1 MAVNIGPKIGVE
13 GEPEYRTAINNIIQQ
28 QKTLNSEMQK
38 AAAVFSKDADAKK
51 KNAAQ
56 MEILNKQIQNQKDRV
71 SQLQTMYDKSVQKTG
86 ENSTATLKWKQA
98 LVEAET
104 ELAKMESQLQS
115 MKGPGE
121 LASKL
126 QESGEKLQDLG
137 KKISGVG
144 DSMTKMITGPLA
156 GIGAASL
163 KAFNDVDAG
172 VDTIVKKTGAAGDA
186 LAEMQDIME
195 DLATTMPT
203 TFEDAG
209 AAIGEVNTR
218 FGVTGSELQELS
230 GQFLKFA
237 ELNGTDV
244 SNSID
249 TVQKMMASFG
259 LQADDTGAVLDLL
272 NKVGQDTG
280 ISVDQLASSLVTN
293 GSALRELG
301 LNAADSARL
310 MGELEKS
317 GVDTS
322 TVMTGLAKV
331 QKTALSQ
338 GISMTDAL
346 SQAVTSSGDA
356 VEIFGAKAGPRLY
369 EAFQSGILSM
379 DMFTGGVNSLDDSL
393 GSVSETFE
401 TTLDPMDQ
409 WQMTMNNL
417 KVTGAEIGNSLA
429 TVVAPMLQHVAE
441 IAKSAAEW
449 FGGLD
454 ESTQKNIVRFAG
466 FIAAAGPVV
475 SVVGRIT
482 SGVGGLIT
490 TGGKLVTMFNTA
502 GGAAGIMGSAV
513 AALTSP
519 LGIAVAAIGGAI
531 AVGVLLYKNWDTIKQ
546 KASELSNKISSVF
559 SAIGNKISSV
569 MTGAQNAVSGAISR
583 IKGLFNF
590 SWHLPSLKL
599 PHFSWTWSNLGHG
612 ISLPHISVSWYKKAY
627 SNAVMFKQPTVLQT
641 SSGLK
646 GFGDGAGNE
655 IVIGQ
660 NALMN
665 MMSSAVQRSG
675 GGGNQI
681 TIVVNPS
688 AGMDEEQLAELV
700 ADKINDQLQQGRE
713 VFA

>member
-28 QKTLNSEMQK
+28 QKTLNAEMQK
-38 AAAVFSKDADAKK
+38 AAAVFNKDADAKK
-51 KNAAQ
+51 KSAAQ
-56 MEILNKQIQNQKDRV
+56 MEILNKQIQNQKGRV

-98 LVEAET
+98 LAEAET
-104 ELAKMESQLQS
+104 ELAKMESQLRS
-115 MKGPGE
+115 MQGPQE
-121 LASKL
+121 LADKL
-126 QESGEKLQDLG
+126 EASGKKLQDLG
-137 KKISGVG
+137 KQISGVG
-144 DSMTKMITGPLA
+144 DTMTKTITGPLA
-156 GIGAASL
+156 AIGAASI

-186 LAEMQDIME
+186 LAEMQGIME

-203 TFEDAG
+203 TFENAG

-218 FGVTGSELQELS
+218 FGVTGDELQELS

-259 LQADDTGAVLDLL
+259 LQAEDTSAVLDLL

-331 QKTALSQ
+331 QKTAFSE
-338 GISMTDAL
+338 GITMSDAL
-346 SQAVTSSGDA
+346 AKAVSSSGDA
-356 VEIFGAKAGPRLY
+356 VDIFGAKAGPRLY
-369 EAFQSGILSM
+369 EAFQSGILSL
-379 DMFTGGVNSLDDSL
+379 DMFTGGVYDLEDTL

-401 TTLDPMDQ
+401 STLDPIDQ
-409 WQMTMNNL
+409 WQMTMNSL
-417 KVTGAEIGNSLA
+417 KVTGAEIGNALA
-429 TVVAPMLQHVAE
+429 TVVAPMLRQVAE
-441 IAKSAAEW
+441 MAQMAAEW
-449 FGGLD
+449 FKGLD
-454 ESTQKNIVRFAG
+454 ESTQQNIVRFAG
-466 FIAAAGPVV
+466 LVAAVGPIV
-475 SVVGRIT
+475 SIIGRVTTGI
-482 SGVGGLIT
+482 GGLIT

-502 GGAAGIMGSAV
+502 GGAAGIMSSAV

-519 LGIAVAAIGGAI
+519 MGIAVAAIGGLI
-531 AVGVLLYKNWDTIKQ
+531 AAGVLLYKNWDTIKAYATQ
-546 KASELSNKISSVF
+546 LKDNVVANFNAMKTSISNVWEGIKNTVSSGV
-559 SAIGNKISSV
+559 
-569 MTGAQNAVSGAISR
+569 QR
-583 IKGLFNF
+583 IKNMMNF
-590 SWHLPSLKL
+590 RWSLPKI
-599 PHFSWTWSNLGHG
+599 T
-612 ISLPHISVSWYKKAY
+612 LPHISVSWSDLGWGLRIPRLSVSWYKKAY
-627 SNAVMFKQPTVLQT
+627 NNPMMFTSPTVIPT
-641 SSGLK
+641 ASGLK
-646 GFGDGAGNE
+646 GFGDGNGNE

-660 NALMN
+660 STLMN
-665 MMSSAVQRSG
+665 MMTAAVQRSG
-675 GGGNQI
+675 AGN
-681 TIVVNPS
+681 TINVVVNPS
-688 AGMDEEQLAELV
+688 AGMDEEELAELV
-700 ADKINDQLQQGRE
+700 ADKINEQLTQSQE

>member
-28 QKTLNSEMQK
+28 QKTLNAEMQK
-38 AAAVFSKDADAKK
+38 AAAVFNKDADAKK
-51 KNAAQ
+51 KSAAQ

-98 LVEAET
+98 LAEAET

-115 MKGPGE
+115 MQGPQE
-121 LASKL
+121 LADKL
-126 QESGEKLQDLG
+126 EASGKKLQDLG
-137 KKISGVG
+137 KQISGVG
-144 DSMTKMITGPLA
+144 DTMTKTITGPLA
-156 GIGAASL
+156 AIGAASI

-186 LAEMQDIME
+186 LAEMQGIME

-203 TFEDAG
+203 TFENAG

-218 FGVTGSELQELS
+218 FGVTGGELQELS

-259 LQADDTGAVLDLL
+259 LQAEDTSAVLDLL

-331 QKTALSQ
+331 QKTAFSE
-338 GISMTDAL
+338 GISMSDAL
-346 SQAVTSSGDA
+346 AKAVSSSGDA
-356 VEIFGAKAGPRLY
+356 VDIFGAKAGPRLY
-369 EAFQSGILSM
+369 EAFQSGILSL
-379 DMFTGGVNSLDDSL
+379 DMFTGGVYDLEDTL

-409 WQMTMNNL
+409 WQMTMNSL
-417 KVTGAEIGNSLA
+417 KVTGAEIGNALA
-429 TVVAPMLQHVAE
+429 TVVAPMLRQVAE
-441 IAKSAAEW
+441 MAQMAAEW
-449 FGGLD
+449 FKGLD
-454 ESTQKNIVRFAG
+454 ESTQQNIVRFAG
-466 FIAAAGPVV
+466 LVAAVGPIV
-475 SVVGRIT
+475 SIIGRVTTGI
-482 SGVGGLIT
+482 GGLIS
-490 TGGKLVTMFNTA
+490 TGGKLVTMFNAA
-502 GGAAGIMGSAV
+502 GGAAGIMSSAV

-519 LGIAVAAIGGAI
+519 MGIAVAAIGGLI
-531 AVGVLLYKNWDTIKQ
+531 AAGVLLYKNWDTIKAYATQ
-546 KASELSNKISSVF
+546 LKDNVVANFNSMKSTISNVWEGIK
-559 SAIGNKISSV
+559 N
-569 MTGAQNAVSGAISR
+569 TVSGGVQR
-583 IKGLFNF
+583 IKNMMNF
-590 SWHLPSLKL
+590 SWSLPK
-599 PHFSWTWSNLGHG
+599 
-612 ISLPHISVSWYKKAY
+612 IKLPHISVSWSDLGWGLRIPRLSVNWYKKAY
-627 SNAVMFKQPTVLQT
+627 NNPMMFTSPTIIPT
-641 SSGLK
+641 ASGLK
-646 GFGDGAGNE
+646 GFGDGSGNE

-660 NALMN
+660 STLMN
-665 MMSSAVQRSG
+665 MMTAAVQRSG
-675 GGGNQI
+675 AGN
-681 TIVVNPS
+681 TINVVVNPS
-688 AGMDEEQLAELV
+688 AGMDEEELAELV
-700 ADKINDQLQQGRE
+700 ADKINEQLQRGQE

>member
-71 SQLQTMYDKSVQKTG
+71 SQLQMMYDKSVQKTG

-121 LASKL
+121 LADKL

-137 KKISGVG
+137 KQISGVG
-144 DSMTKMITGPLA
+144 DTMTKTITGPLA
-156 GIGAASL
+156 AIGAASM

-186 LAEMQDIME
+186 LVEMQGIME

-259 LQADDTGAVLDLL
+259 LQTEDASAVLDML

-280 ISVDQLASSLVTN
+280 ISVDKLASSLVTN

-310 MGELEKS
+310 MGQLEKS

-346 SQAVTSSGDA
+346 SQAVSSSGDA

-401 TTLDPMDQ
+401 TTLDPIDQ
-409 WQMTMNNL
+409 WQMTMNSL

-429 TVVAPMLQHVAE
+429 TVVAPMLQRVAE

-449 FGGLD
+449 FKGLD

-490 TGGKLVTMFNTA
+490 TGGKLVTMFNAA

-519 LGIAVAAIGGAI
+519 IGIAVAAIGGAI

-569 MTGAQNAVSGAISR
+569 MTSAQNTVSGAINR

-590 SWHLPSLKL
+590 SWSL
-599 PHFSWTWSNLGHG
+599 PHLR
-612 ISLPHISVSWYKKAY
+612 LPHISVSWSDYGWGLKVPHLNVNWYKKAY
-627 SNAVMFKQPTVLQT
+627 NNPMMFTSPTVIPT
-641 SSGLK
+641 ASGLK
-646 GFGDGAGNE
+646 GFGDGSGGE

-660 NALMN
+660 STLMN
-665 MMSSAVQRSG
+665 MMTAAVQRSG
-675 GGGNQI
+675 GGN
-681 TIVVNPS
+681 TINVVVNPS

>member
-51 KNAAQ
+51 KSAAQ
-56 MEILNKQIQNQKDRV
+56 MEILNKQIANQKERV

-98 LVEAET
+98 LAEAET

-115 MKGPGE
+115 MKGPQE
-121 LASKL
+121 LADKL
-126 QESGEKLQDLG
+126 EASGKKLQDLG
-137 KKISGVG
+137 KQISGVG
-144 DSMTKMITGPLA
+144 DTMTKTITGPLA
-156 GIGAASL
+156 AIGAASI

-186 LAEMQDIME
+186 LAEMQGIME

-203 TFEDAG
+203 TFENAG

-218 FGVTGSELQELS
+218 FGVTGDELQELS

-259 LQADDTGAVLDLL
+259 LQAEDTSAVLDLL

-331 QKTALSQ
+331 QKTAFSE
-338 GISMTDAL
+338 GITMSDAL
-346 SQAVTSSGDA
+346 AKAVSSSGDA
-356 VEIFGAKAGPRLY
+356 VDIFGAKAGPRLY
-369 EAFQSGILSM
+369 EAFQSGILSL
-379 DMFTGGVNSLDDSL
+379 DMFTGGVYDLEDTL

-401 TTLDPMDQ
+401 STLDPIDQ
-409 WQMTMNNL
+409 WQMTMNSL
-417 KVTGAEIGNSLA
+417 KVTGAEIGNALA
-429 TVVAPMLQHVAE
+429 TVVAPMLRQVAE
-441 IAKSAAEW
+441 MAQMAAEW
-449 FGGLD
+449 FKGLD
-454 ESTQKNIVRFAG
+454 ESTQQNIVRFAG
-466 FIAAAGPVV
+466 LVAAVGPIV
-475 SVVGRIT
+475 SIIGRVTTGI
-482 SGVGGLIT
+482 GGLIT
-490 TGGKLVTMFNTA
+490 TGGKLVTMFNAA
-502 GGAAGIMGSAV
+502 GGAAGIMSSAV

-519 LGIAVAAIGGAI
+519 MGIAVAAIGGLI
-531 AVGVLLYKNWDTIKQ
+531 AAGVLLYKNWDTIKAYATQ
-546 KASELSNKISSVF
+546 LKDNVVANFNSMK
-559 SAIGNKISSV
+559 
-569 MTGAQNAVSGAISR
+569 TAISNVWEGIKSTVSSGVQR
-583 IKGLFNF
+583 IKNMMNF
-590 SWHLPSLKL
+590 RWSLPKI
-599 PHFSWTWSNLGHG
+599 T
-612 ISLPHISVSWYKKAY
+612 LPHISVSWSDLGWGLRIPRLSVSWYKKAY
-627 SNAVMFKQPTVLQT
+627 NNPMMFTSPTVIPT
-641 SSGLK
+641 ASGLK
-646 GFGDGAGNE
+646 GFGDGSGNE

-660 NALMN
+660 STLMN
-665 MMSSAVQRSG
+665 MMTAAVQRSG
-675 GGGNQI
+675 AGN
-681 TIVVNPS
+681 TINVVVNPS
-688 AGMDEEQLAELV
+688 AGMDEEELAELV
-700 ADKINDQLQQGRE
+700 ADKINEQLQQGQE

>member
-38 AAAVFSKDADAKK
+38 AAAVFNKDADAKK
-51 KNAAQ
+51 KSAAQ
-56 MEILNKQIQNQKDRV
+56 MEILNKQIANQKDRV

-98 LVEAET
+98 LAEAET
-104 ELAKMESQLQS
+104 ELAKMESQLRS
-115 MKGPGE
+115 MQGPQE
-121 LASKL
+121 LADKL
-126 QESGEKLQDLG
+126 EASGKKLQDLG
-137 KKISGVG
+137 KQISGVG
-144 DSMTKMITGPLA
+144 DTMTKTITGPLA
-156 GIGAASL
+156 AIGAASI

-186 LAEMQDIME
+186 LAEMQGIME

-203 TFEDAG
+203 TFENAG

-218 FGVTGSELQELS
+218 FGVTGDELQELS

-259 LQADDTGAVLDLL
+259 LQAEDTSAVLDLL

-331 QKTALSQ
+331 QKTAFSE
-338 GISMTDAL
+338 GITMSDAL
-346 SQAVTSSGDA
+346 AKAVSSSGDA
-356 VEIFGAKAGPRLY
+356 VDIFGAKAGPRLY
-369 EAFQSGILSM
+369 EAFQSGILSL
-379 DMFTGGVNSLDDSL
+379 DMFAGGVYDLEDTL

-401 TTLDPMDQ
+401 STLDPIDQ
-409 WQMTMNNL
+409 WQMTMNSL
-417 KVTGAEIGNSLA
+417 KVTGAEIGNALA
-429 TVVAPMLQHVAE
+429 TVVAPMLRQVAE
-441 IAKSAAEW
+441 MAQMAAEW
-449 FGGLD
+449 FKGLD
-454 ESTQKNIVRFAG
+454 ESTQQNIVRFAG
-466 FIAAAGPVV
+466 LVAAVGPIV
-475 SVVGRIT
+475 SIIGRVTTGI
-482 SGVGGLIT
+482 GGLIT
-490 TGGKLVTMFNTA
+490 TGGKLVTMFNAA
-502 GGAAGIMGSAV
+502 GGAAGIMSSAV

-519 LGIAVAAIGGAI
+519 MGIAVAAIGGLI
-531 AVGVLLYKNWDTIKQ
+531 AAGVLLYKNWDTIKGYATQ
-546 KASELSNKISSVF
+546 LKDNVVANFNSMKTSISNVWEGIKSTVSSGV
-559 SAIGNKISSV
+559 
-569 MTGAQNAVSGAISR
+569 QR
-583 IKGLFNF
+583 IKNMMNF
-590 SWHLPSLKL
+590 KWSLPKI
-599 PHFSWTWSNLGHG
+599 T
-612 ISLPHISVSWYKKAY
+612 LPHISVSWSDLGWGLRIPRLSVNWYKKAY
-627 SNAVMFKQPTVLQT
+627 NNPMMFTSPTIIPT
-641 SSGLK
+641 ASGLK
-646 GFGDGAGNE
+646 GFGDGNGNE

-660 NALMN
+660 STLMN
-665 MMSSAVQRSG
+665 MMTAAVQRSG
-675 GGGNQI
+675 AGN
-681 TIVVNPS
+681 TINVVVNPS
-688 AGMDEEQLAELV
+688 AGMDEEELAELV
-700 ADKINDQLQQGRE
+700 ADKINEQLTQSQE

>member
-104 ELAKMESQLQS
+104 ELAKMENQLQS

-137 KKISGVG
+137 KQISGVG

-163 KAFNDVDAG
+163 KAFKDVDAG

-186 LAEMQDIME
+186 LAEMQGIME

-259 LQADDTGAVLDLL
+259 LQAEDTGAVLDLL

-346 SQAVTSSGDA
+346 SQAVASSGDA

-379 DMFTGGVNSLDDSL
+379 DMFTGGVYSLDDSL

-401 TTLDPMDQ
+401 TTLDPIDQ
-409 WQMTMNNL
+409 WQMTMNSL

-454 ESTQKNIVRFAG
+454 ESTQQNIVRFAG

-475 SVVGRIT
+475 SIIGRVTTGI
-482 SGVGGLIT
+482 GGLIT
-490 TGGKLVTMFNTA
+490 TGGKLVTMFNAA

-519 LGIAVAAIGGAI
+519 MGIAVAAIGGAI

-569 MTGAQNAVSGAISR
+569 MTGAQNAVSGAINR

-590 SWHLPSLKL
+590 SWSL
-599 PHFSWTWSNLGHG
+599 PHLR
-612 ISLPHISVSWYKKAY
+612 LPHISVSWSDYGWGLKVPHLDVNWYKKAY
-627 SNAVMFKQPTVLQT
+627 NNPMMFTSPTVIPT
-641 SSGLK
+641 ASGLK
-646 GFGDGAGNE
+646 GFGDGNGGE

-660 NALMN
+660 STLMN
-665 MMSSAVQRSG
+665 MMTAAVQRSG
-675 GGGNQI
+675 GGN
-681 TIVVNPS
+681 TINVVVNPS

-700 ADKINDQLQQGRE
+700 ADKINEQLTQSQE

>member
-28 QKTLNSEMQK
+28 QKTLNAEMQK
-38 AAAVFSKDADAKK
+38 AAAVFNKDADAKK
-51 KNAAQ
+51 KSAAQ

-71 SQLQTMYDKSVQKTG
+71 SQLQTMYEKSLQKTG

-98 LVEAET
+98 LAEAET

-115 MKGPGE
+115 MQGPQE
-121 LASKL
+121 LADKL
-126 QESGEKLQDLG
+126 EASGKKLQDLG
-137 KKISGVG
+137 KQISGVG
-144 DSMTKMITGPLA
+144 DTMTKTITGPLA
-156 GIGAASL
+156 AIGAASI

-186 LAEMQDIME
+186 LAEMQGIME

-203 TFEDAG
+203 TFENAG

-218 FGVTGSELQELS
+218 FGVTGGELQELS

-259 LQADDTGAVLDLL
+259 LQAEDTSAVLDLL

-331 QKTALSQ
+331 QKTAFSE
-338 GISMTDAL
+338 GISMSDAL
-346 SQAVTSSGDA
+346 AKAVSSSGDA
-356 VEIFGAKAGPRLY
+356 VDIFGAKAGPRLY
-369 EAFQSGILSM
+369 EAFQSGILSL
-379 DMFTGGVNSLDDSL
+379 DMFTGGVYDLEDTL

-409 WQMTMNNL
+409 WQMTMNSL
-417 KVTGAEIGNSLA
+417 KVTGAEIGNALA
-429 TVVAPMLQHVAE
+429 TVVAPMLRQVAE
-441 IAKSAAEW
+441 LAQSAAEW
-449 FGGLD
+449 FKGLD
-454 ESTQKNIVRFAG
+454 ESTQQNIVRFAG
-466 FIAAAGPVV
+466 LVAAVGPIV
-475 SVVGRIT
+475 SIIGRVTTGI
-482 SGVGGLIT
+482 GGLIS
-490 TGGKLVTMFNTA
+490 TGGKLVTMFNAA
-502 GGAAGIMGSAV
+502 GGAAGIMSSAV

-519 LGIAVAAIGGAI
+519 MGIAVAAIGGLI
-531 AVGVLLYKNWDTIKQ
+531 AAGVLLYKNWDTIKAYATQ
-546 KASELSNKISSVF
+546 LKDNVVANFNSMKTAISNVWEGIK
-559 SAIGNKISSV
+559 N
-569 MTGAQNAVSGAISR
+569 TVSGGVQR
-583 IKGLFNF
+583 IKNMMNF
-590 SWHLPSLKL
+590 KWSLPKI
-599 PHFSWTWSNLGHG
+599 T
-612 ISLPHISVSWYKKAY
+612 LPHISVTWSDLGWGLRVPRLSVSWYKKAY
-627 SNAVMFKQPTVLQT
+627 NNPMMFTSPTIIPT
-641 SSGLK
+641 ASGLK
-646 GFGDGAGNE
+646 GFGDGSGNE

-660 NALMN
+660 STLMN
-665 MMSSAVQRSG
+665 MMTAAVQRSG
-675 GGGNQI
+675 AGN
-681 TIVVNPS
+681 TINVVVNPS
-688 AGMDEEQLAELV
+688 AGMDEEELAELV
-700 ADKINDQLQQGRE
+700 ADKINEQLQQGQE

>member
-28 QKTLNSEMQK
+28 QKTLNAEMQK
-38 AAAVFSKDADAKK
+38 AAAVFNKDADAKK
-51 KNAAQ
+51 KSAAQ

-98 LVEAET
+98 LAEAET

-115 MKGPGE
+115 MKGPE
-121 LASKL
+121 ALADQL
-126 QESGEKLQDLG
+126 EASGKKLQDLG
-137 KKISGVG
+137 KQISGVG
-144 DSMTKMITGPLA
+144 DTMTKTITGPLA
-156 GIGAASL
+156 AIGAASL

-186 LAEMQDIME
+186 LAEMQGIME

-203 TFEDAG
+203 TFENAG

-218 FGVTGSELQELS
+218 FGVTGDELQELS

-259 LQADDTGAVLDLL
+259 LQAEDTSAVLDLL

-331 QKTALSQ
+331 QKTAFSE
-338 GISMTDAL
+338 GITMSDAL
-346 SQAVTSSGDA
+346 AKAVSSSGDA
-356 VEIFGAKAGPRLY
+356 VDIFGAKAGPRLY
-369 EAFQSGILSM
+369 EAFQSGILSL
-379 DMFTGGVNSLDDSL
+379 DMFTGGVYDLEDTL

-401 TTLDPMDQ
+401 STLDPIDQ
-409 WQMTMNNL
+409 WQMTMNSL
-417 KVTGAEIGNSLA
+417 KVTGAEIGNALA
-429 TVVAPMLQHVAE
+429 TVVAPMLRQVAE
-441 IAKSAAEW
+441 LAQNAAEW
-449 FGGLD
+449 FKGLD
-454 ESTQKNIVRFAG
+454 QSTQENIVRFAG
-466 FIAAAGPVV
+466 LVAAVGPIV
-475 SVVGRIT
+475 SIIGRVTTGI
-482 SGVGGLIT
+482 GGLIT
-490 TGGKLVTMFNTA
+490 TGGKLVTMFNAA
-502 GGAAGIMGSAV
+502 GGAAGIMSSAV

-519 LGIAVAAIGGAI
+519 MGIAVAAIGGLI
-531 AVGVLLYKNWDTIKQ
+531 AAGVLLYKNWDTV
-546 KASELSNKISSVF
+546 KAYATQLKDNVVANFNSMK
-559 SAIGNKISSV
+559 
-569 MTGAQNAVSGAISR
+569 TAISNVWEGIKNTVSSGVQR
-583 IKGLFNF
+583 IKNMMNF
-590 SWHLPSLKL
+590 HWSLPKL
-599 PHFSWTWSNLGHG
+599 T
-612 ISLPHISVSWYKKAY
+612 LPHINVSWSDLGWGLRIPHLSVSWYKKAY
-627 SNAVMFKQPTVLQT
+627 NNPMMFTSPTIIPT
-641 SSGLK
+641 ASGLK
-646 GFGDGAGNE
+646 GFGDGSGNE

-660 NALMN
+660 STLMN
-665 MMSSAVQRSG
+665 MMTAAVQRSG
-675 GGGNQI
+675 AGN
-681 TIVVNPS
+681 TINVVVNPS
-688 AGMDEEQLAELV
+688 AGMDEEELAELV
-700 ADKINDQLQQGRE
+700 ADKINEQLTQSQE

>member
-28 QKTLNSEMQK
+28 QKTLNAEMQK
-38 AAAVFSKDADAKK
+38 AAAVFNKDADAKK
-51 KNAAQ
+51 KSAAQ

-98 LVEAET
+98 LAEAET
-104 ELAKMESQLQS
+104 ELAKMESQLRS
-115 MKGPGE
+115 MQGPQE
-121 LASKL
+121 LADKL
-126 QESGEKLQDLG
+126 EASGKKLQDLG
-137 KKISGVG
+137 KQISGVG
-144 DSMTKMITGPLA
+144 DTMTKTITGPLA
-156 GIGAASL
+156 AIGAASI

-186 LAEMQDIME
+186 LAEMQGIME

-203 TFEDAG
+203 TFENAG

-218 FGVTGSELQELS
+218 FGVTGDELQELS

-259 LQADDTGAVLDLL
+259 LQAEDTSAVLDLL

-331 QKTALSQ
+331 QKTAFSE
-338 GISMTDAL
+338 GISMSDAL
-346 SQAVTSSGDA
+346 AKAVSSSGDA
-356 VEIFGAKAGPRLY
+356 VDIFGAKAGPRLY
-369 EAFQSGILSM
+369 EAFQSGILSL
-379 DMFTGGVNSLDDSL
+379 DMFTGGVYDLEDTL

-401 TTLDPMDQ
+401 STLDPIDQ
-409 WQMTMNNL
+409 WQMTMNSL
-417 KVTGAEIGNSLA
+417 KVTGAEIGNALA
-429 TVVAPMLQHVAE
+429 TVVAPMLRQVAE
-441 IAKSAAEW
+441 MAQMAAEW
-449 FGGLD
+449 FKGLD
-454 ESTQKNIVRFAG
+454 ESTQQNIVRFAG
-466 FIAAAGPVV
+466 LVAAVGPIV
-475 SVVGRIT
+475 SIIGRVTTGI
-482 SGVGGLIT
+482 GGLIS
-490 TGGKLVTMFNTA
+490 TGGKLVTMFNAA
-502 GGAAGIMGSAV
+502 GGAAGIMSSAV

-519 LGIAVAAIGGAI
+519 MGIAVAAIGGLI
-531 AVGVLLYKNWDTIKQ
+531 AAGVLLYKNWDTIKAYATQ
-546 KASELSNKISSVF
+546 LKDNVVANFNSMKTAISNVWEGIK
-559 SAIGNKISSV
+559 N
-569 MTGAQNAVSGAISR
+569 TVSGGVQR
-583 IKGLFNF
+583 IKNMMNF
-590 SWHLPSLKL
+590 KWSLPKI
-599 PHFSWTWSNLGHG
+599 T
-612 ISLPHISVSWYKKAY
+612 LPHISVSWSDLGWGLRIPRLSVSWYKKAY
-627 SNAVMFKQPTVLQT
+627 NNPMMFTSPTVIPT
-641 SSGLK
+641 ASGLK
-646 GFGDGAGNE
+646 GFGDGNGNE

-660 NALMN
+660 STLMN
-665 MMSSAVQRSG
+665 MMTAAVQRSG
-675 GGGNQI
+675 AGN
-681 TIVVNPS
+681 TINVVVNPS
-688 AGMDEEQLAELV
+688 AGMDEEELAELV
-700 ADKINDQLQQGRE
+700 ADKINEQLQQSQE

>member
-28 QKTLNSEMQK
+28 QKTLNAEMQK
-38 AAAVFSKDADAKK
+38 AAAVFNKDADAKK
-51 KNAAQ
+51 KSAAQ

-98 LVEAET
+98 LAEAET
-104 ELAKMESQLQS
+104 ELAKMESQLRS
-115 MKGPGE
+115 MQGPQE
-121 LASKL
+121 LADKL
-126 QESGEKLQDLG
+126 EASGKKLQDLG
-137 KKISGVG
+137 KQISGVG
-144 DSMTKMITGPLA
+144 DTMTKTITGPLA
-156 GIGAASL
+156 AIGAASI

-172 VDTIVKKTGAAGDA
+172 VDTIAKKTGAAGDA
-186 LAEMQDIME
+186 LAEMKGIME

-203 TFEDAG
+203 TFENAG

-218 FGVTGSELQELS
+218 FGVTGDELQELS

-259 LQADDTGAVLDLL
+259 LQAEDTSAVLDLL

-331 QKTALSQ
+331 QKTAFSE
-338 GISMTDAL
+338 GISMSDAL
-346 SQAVTSSGDA
+346 AKAVSSSGDA
-356 VEIFGAKAGPRLY
+356 VDIFGAKAGPRLY
-369 EAFQSGILSM
+369 EAFQSGILSL
-379 DMFTGGVNSLDDSL
+379 DMFTGGVYDLEDTL

-409 WQMTMNNL
+409 WQMTMNSL
-417 KVTGAEIGNSLA
+417 KVTGAEIGNALA
-429 TVVAPMLQHVAE
+429 TVVAPMLRQVAE
-441 IAKSAAEW
+441 LAQSAAEW
-449 FGGLD
+449 FKGLD
-454 ESTQKNIVRFAG
+454 ESTQQNIVRFAG
-466 FIAAAGPVV
+466 LVAAVGPIV
-475 SVVGRIT
+475 SIIGRVTTGI
-482 SGVGGLIT
+482 GGLIT

-502 GGAAGIMGSAV
+502 GGAAGIMSSAV

-519 LGIAVAAIGGAI
+519 MGIAVAAIGGLI
-531 AVGVLLYKNWDTIKQ
+531 AAGVLLYKNWDTIKAYATQ
-546 KASELSNKISSVF
+546 LKDNVVANFNAMKTSISNVWEGIKNTVSSGV
-559 SAIGNKISSV
+559 
-569 MTGAQNAVSGAISR
+569 QR
-583 IKGLFNF
+583 IKNMMNF
-590 SWHLPSLKL
+590 RWSLPKI
-599 PHFSWTWSNLGHG
+599 T
-612 ISLPHISVSWYKKAY
+612 LPHISVSWSDLGWGLRIPRLSVSWYKKAY
-627 SNAVMFKQPTVLQT
+627 NNPMMFTSPTVIPT
-641 SSGLK
+641 ASGLK
-646 GFGDGAGNE
+646 GFGDGSGNE

-660 NALMN
+660 STLMN
-665 MMSSAVQRSG
+665 MMTAAVQRSG
-675 GGGNQI
+675 AGN
-681 TIVVNPS
+681 TINVVVNPS
-688 AGMDEEQLAELV
+688 AGMDEEELAELV
-700 ADKINDQLQQGRE
+700 ADKINEQLQQGQE

>member
-28 QKTLNSEMQK
+28 QKTLNAEMQK
-38 AAAVFSKDADAKK
+38 AAAVFNKDADAKK
-51 KNAAQ
+51 KSAAQ
-56 MEILNKQIQNQKDRV
+56 MEILNKQIANQKDRV
-71 SQLQTMYDKSVQKTG
+71 SQLQTMYEKSLQKTG

-98 LVEAET
+98 LAEAET
-104 ELAKMESQLQS
+104 ELAKMENQLQS
-115 MKGPGE
+115 MKGPE
-121 LASKL
+121 ALADQL
-126 QESGEKLQDLG
+126 EASGKKLQDLG
-137 KKISGVG
+137 KQISGVG
-144 DSMTKMITGPLA
+144 DTMTKTITGPLA
-156 GIGAASL
+156 AIGAASI

-172 VDTIVKKTGAAGDA
+172 VDTLVKKTGAAGDA
-186 LAEMQDIME
+186 LAEMQGIME

-218 FGVTGSELQELS
+218 FGVTGDELQELS

-259 LQADDTGAVLDLL
+259 LQAEDTGAVLDLL

-310 MGELEKS
+310 MGQLEKS

-401 TTLDPMDQ
+401 TTLDPIDQ
-409 WQMTMNNL
+409 WQMTMNSL
-417 KVTGAEIGNSLA
+417 KVAGAEIGNSLA
-429 TVVAPMLQHVAE
+429 TVVAPMLQRVAE

-449 FGGLD
+449 FKGLD
-454 ESTQKNIVRFAG
+454 ESTQQNIVRFAG
-466 FIAAAGPVV
+466 FIAAAGPVI

-519 LGIAVAAIGGAI
+519 IGIAVAAIGGAI

-569 MTGAQNAVSGAISR
+569 MTSAQNTVSGAINR

-590 SWHLPSLKL
+590 SWSL
-599 PHFSWTWSNLGHG
+599 PHLR
-612 ISLPHISVSWYKKAY
+612 LPHISVSWSDYGWGLKVPHLNVNWYKKAY
-627 SNAVMFKQPTVLQT
+627 NNPMMFTSPTVIPT
-641 SSGLK
+641 ASGLK
-646 GFGDGAGNE
+646 GFGDGSGGE

-660 NALMN
+660 STLMN
-665 MMSSAVQRSG
+665 MMTAAVQRSG
-675 GGGNQI
+675 GGN
-681 TIVVNPS
+681 TINVVVNPS

>member
-28 QKTLNSEMQK
+28 QKTLNAEMQK
-38 AAAVFSKDADAKK
+38 AAAVFNKDADAKK
-51 KNAAQ
+51 KSAAQ

-98 LVEAET
+98 LAEAET
-104 ELAKMESQLQS
+104 ELAKMESQLRS
-115 MKGPGE
+115 MQGPQE
-121 LASKL
+121 LADKL
-126 QESGEKLQDLG
+126 EASGKKLQDLG
-137 KKISGVG
+137 KQISGVG
-144 DSMTKMITGPLA
+144 DTMTKTITGPLA
-156 GIGAASL
+156 AIGAASL

-186 LAEMQDIME
+186 LAEMQGIME

-203 TFEDAG
+203 TFENAG

-218 FGVTGSELQELS
+218 FGVTGDELQELS

-259 LQADDTGAVLDLL
+259 LQAEDTSAVLDLL

-331 QKTALSQ
+331 QKTAFSE
-338 GISMTDAL
+338 GITMSEAL
-346 SQAVTSSGDA
+346 AKAVSSSGDA
-356 VEIFGAKAGPRLY
+356 VDIFGAKAGPRLY
-369 EAFQSGILSM
+369 EAFQSGILSL
-379 DMFTGGVNSLDDSL
+379 DMFTGGVYDLEDTL

-401 TTLDPMDQ
+401 STLDPIDQ
-409 WQMTMNNL
+409 WQMTMNSL
-417 KVTGAEIGNSLA
+417 KVTGAEIGNALA
-429 TVVAPMLQHVAE
+429 TVVAPMLRQVAE
-441 IAKSAAEW
+441 MAQMAAEW
-449 FGGLD
+449 FKGLD
-454 ESTQKNIVRFAG
+454 ESTQQNIVRFAG
-466 FIAAAGPVV
+466 LVAAVGPIV
-475 SVVGRIT
+475 SIIGRVTTGI
-482 SGVGGLIT
+482 GGLIT
-490 TGGKLVTMFNTA
+490 TGGKLVTMFNAA
-502 GGAAGIMGSAV
+502 GGAAGIMSSAV

-519 LGIAVAAIGGAI
+519 MGIAVAAIGGLI
-531 AVGVLLYKNWDTIKQ
+531 AAGVLLYKNWDTIKAYATQ
-546 KASELSNKISSVF
+546 LKDNVVANFNSMKTAISNVWEGIK
-559 SAIGNKISSV
+559 N
-569 MTGAQNAVSGAISR
+569 TVSGGVQR
-583 IKGLFNF
+583 IKNMMNF
-590 SWHLPSLKL
+590 KWSLPKI
-599 PHFSWTWSNLGHG
+599 T
-612 ISLPHISVSWYKKAY
+612 LPHISVSWSDLGWGLRIPRLSISWYKKAY
-627 SNAVMFKQPTVLQT
+627 NNPMMFTSPTIIPT
-641 SSGLK
+641 ASGLK
-646 GFGDGAGNE
+646 GFGDGSGNE

-660 NALMN
+660 STLMN
-665 MMSSAVQRSG
+665 MMTAAVQRSG
-675 GGGNQI
+675 AGN
-681 TIVVNPS
+681 TINVVVNPS
-688 AGMDEEQLAELV
+688 AGMDEEELAELV
-700 ADKINDQLQQGRE
+700 ADKINEQLQQGQE

>member
-38 AAAVFSKDADAKK
+38 AAAVFNKDADAKK
-51 KNAAQ
+51 KSAAQ
-56 MEILNKQIQNQKDRV
+56 MEILNKQIANQKDRV

-98 LVEAET
+98 LAEAET
-104 ELAKMESQLQS
+104 ELAKMESQLRS
-115 MKGPGE
+115 MQGPQE
-121 LASKL
+121 LADKL
-126 QESGEKLQDLG
+126 EASGKKLQDLG
-137 KKISGVG
+137 KQISGVG
-144 DSMTKMITGPLA
+144 DTMTKTITGPLA
-156 GIGAASL
+156 AIGAASL

-186 LAEMQDIME
+186 LAEMQGIME

-203 TFEDAG
+203 TFENAG

-218 FGVTGSELQELS
+218 FGVTGDELQELS

-259 LQADDTGAVLDLL
+259 LQAEDTSAVLDLL

-331 QKTALSQ
+331 QKTAFSE
-338 GISMTDAL
+338 GITMSDAL
-346 SQAVTSSGDA
+346 AKAVSSSGDA
-356 VEIFGAKAGPRLY
+356 VDIFGAKAGPRLY
-369 EAFQSGILSM
+369 EAFQSGILSL
-379 DMFTGGVNSLDDSL
+379 DMFTGGVYDLEDTL

-401 TTLDPMDQ
+401 STLDPIDQ
-409 WQMTMNNL
+409 WQMTMNSL
-417 KVTGAEIGNSLA
+417 KVTGAEIGNALA
-429 TVVAPMLQHVAE
+429 TVVAPMLRQVAE
-441 IAKSAAEW
+441 MAQMAAEW
-449 FGGLD
+449 FKGLD
-454 ESTQKNIVRFAG
+454 ESTQQNIVRFAG
-466 FIAAAGPVV
+466 LVAAVGPIV
-475 SVVGRIT
+475 SIIGRVTTGI
-482 SGVGGLIT
+482 GGLIT
-490 TGGKLVTMFNTA
+490 TGGKLVTMFNAA
-502 GGAAGIMGSAV
+502 GGAAGIMSSAV

-519 LGIAVAAIGGAI
+519 MGIAVAAIGGLI
-531 AVGVLLYKNWDTIKQ
+531 AAGVLLYKNWDTIKAYATQ
-546 KASELSNKISSVF
+546 LKDNVVANFNSMKTAISNVWEGIK
-559 SAIGNKISSV
+559 N
-569 MTGAQNAVSGAISR
+569 TVSGGVQR
-583 IKGLFNF
+583 IKNMMNF
-590 SWHLPSLKL
+590 KWSLPKI
-599 PHFSWTWSNLGHG
+599 T
-612 ISLPHISVSWYKKAY
+612 LPHISVTWSDLGWGLRVPRLSVSWYKKAY
-627 SNAVMFKQPTVLQT
+627 NNPMMFTSPTIIPT
-641 SSGLK
+641 ASGLK
-646 GFGDGAGNE
+646 GFGDGSGNE

-660 NALMN
+660 STLMN
-665 MMSSAVQRSG
+665 MMTAAVQRSG
-675 GGGNQI
+675 AGN
-681 TIVVNPS
+681 TINVVVNPS
-688 AGMDEEQLAELV
+688 AGMDEEELAELV
-700 ADKINDQLQQGRE
+700 ADKINEQLQQGQE

>member
-71 SQLQTMYDKSVQKTG
+71 SQLQTMYEKSVQKTG

-186 LAEMQDIME
+186 LAEMQGIME

-259 LQADDTGAVLDLL
+259 LQAEDTGAVLDLL

-331 QKTALSQ
+331 QKTAFSE
-338 GISMTDAL
+338 GITMSDAL
-346 SQAVTSSGDA
+346 AKAVNSSGDA
-356 VEIFGAKAGPRLY
+356 VDIFGAKAGPRLY
-369 EAFQSGILSM
+369 EAFQSGILSL
-379 DMFTGGVNSLDDSL
+379 DMFTGGVYDLEDTL

-401 TTLDPMDQ
+401 STLDPIDQ
-409 WQMTMNNL
+409 WQMTMNSL

-429 TVVAPMLQHVAE
+429 TVVAPMLQRVAE

-449 FGGLD
+449 FKGLD
-454 ESTQKNIVRFAG
+454 ESTQQNIVRFAG

-475 SVVGRIT
+475 SIVGRIT

-490 TGGKLVTMFNTA
+490 TGGKLVTMFNAA

-519 LGIAVAAIGGAI
+519 IGIAVAAIGGAI

-569 MTGAQNAVSGAISR
+569 MTSAQNTVSGAINR

-590 SWHLPSLKL
+590 SWSL
-599 PHFSWTWSNLGHG
+599 PHLR
-612 ISLPHISVSWYKKAY
+612 LPHISVSWSDYGWGLKVPHLNVNWYKKAY
-627 SNAVMFKQPTVLQT
+627 NNPMMFTSPTVIPT
-641 SSGLK
+641 ASGLK
-646 GFGDGAGNE
+646 GFGDGNGGE

-660 NALMN
+660 STLMN
-665 MMSSAVQRSG
+665 MMTAAVQRSG
-675 GGGNQI
+675 GGN
-681 TIVVNPS
+681 TINVVVNPS

>member
-71 SQLQTMYDKSVQKTG
+71 SQLQTMYEKSVQKTG

-186 LAEMQDIME
+186 LAEMQGIME

-259 LQADDTGAVLDLL
+259 LQAEDTGAVLDLL

-331 QKTALSQ
+331 QKTAFSE
-338 GISMTDAL
+338 GISMSDAL
-346 SQAVTSSGDA
+346 AKAVNSSGDA
-356 VEIFGAKAGPRLY
+356 VDIFGAKAGPRLY
-369 EAFQSGILSM
+369 EAFQSGILSL
-379 DMFTGGVNSLDDSL
+379 DMFTGGVYDLEDTL

-401 TTLDPMDQ
+401 STLDPIDQ
-409 WQMTMNNL
+409 WQMTMNSL

-429 TVVAPMLQHVAE
+429 TVVAPMLQRVAE

-454 ESTQKNIVRFAG
+454 ESTQQNIVRFAG

-475 SVVGRIT
+475 SIVGRIT

-490 TGGKLVTMFNTA
+490 TGGKLVTMFNAA

-519 LGIAVAAIGGAI
+519 IGIAVAAIGGAI

-569 MTGAQNAVSGAISR
+569 MTSAQNTVSGAINR

-590 SWHLPSLKL
+590 SWSL
-599 PHFSWTWSNLGHG
+599 PHLR
-612 ISLPHISVSWYKKAY
+612 LPHISVSWSDYGWGLKVPHLNVNWYKKAY
-627 SNAVMFKQPTVLQT
+627 NNPMMFTSPTVIPT
-641 SSGLK
+641 ASGLK
-646 GFGDGAGNE
+646 GFGDGNGGE

-660 NALMN
+660 STLMN
-665 MMSSAVQRSG
+665 MMTAAVQRSG
-675 GGGNQI
+675 GGN
-681 TIVVNPS
+681 TINVVVNPS

>member
-1 MAVNIGPKIGVE
+1 
-13 GEPEYRTAINNIIQQ
+13 
-28 QKTLNSEMQK
+28 
-38 AAAVFSKDADAKK
+38 
-51 KNAAQ
+51 
-56 MEILNKQIQNQKDRV
+56 
-71 SQLQTMYDKSVQKTG
+71 
-86 ENSTATLKWKQA
+86 
-98 LVEAET
+98 
-104 ELAKMESQLQS
+104 MESQLQS

-137 KKISGVG
+137 KQISGVG

-186 LAEMQDIME
+186 LAEMQGIME

-259 LQADDTGAVLDLL
+259 LQAEDTGAVLDLL

-310 MGELEKS
+310 MGQLEKS

-331 QKTALSQ
+331 QKTAFSE
-338 GISMTDAL
+338 GITMSEAL
-346 SQAVTSSGDA
+346 ATAVSSSGDA

-401 TTLDPMDQ
+401 STLDPIDQ
-409 WQMTMNNL
+409 WQMTMNSL
-417 KVTGAEIGNSLA
+417 KITGAEIGNSLA
-429 TVVAPMLQHVAE
+429 TVVAPMLQRVAE

-449 FGGLD
+449 FKGLD
-454 ESTQKNIVRFAG
+454 ESTQQNIVRFAG

-490 TGGKLVTMFNTA
+490 TGGKLVTMFNAA

-519 LGIAVAAIGGAI
+519 MGIAVAAIGGAI

-559 SAIGNKISSV
+559 SAIGNKISNA
-569 MTGAQNAVSGAISR
+569 MATAQNTVAGAINR

-590 SWHLPSLKL
+590 SWSLPR
-599 PHFSWTWSNLGHG
+599 
-612 ISLPHISVSWYKKAY
+612 IQLPHISVSWSDYGWGLKVPHLAVNWYKKAY
-627 SNAVMFKQPTVLQT
+627 NNPLMFTSPTVIPT
-641 SSGLK
+641 ASGLK
-646 GFGDGAGNE
+646 GFGDGNGGE

-660 NALMN
+660 STLMN
-665 MMSSAVQRSG
+665 MMTAAVQRSG
-675 GGGNQI
+675 GGN
-681 TIVVNPS
+681 TINVVVNPS

>member
-28 QKTLNSEMQK
+28 QKTLNAEMQK
-38 AAAVFSKDADAKK
+38 AAAVFNKDADAKK
-51 KNAAQ
+51 KSAAQ
-56 MEILNKQIQNQKDRV
+56 MEILNKQIQNQKGRV

-98 LVEAET
+98 LAEAET
-104 ELAKMESQLQS
+104 ELAKMESQLRS
-115 MKGPGE
+115 MQGPQE
-121 LASKL
+121 LADKL
-126 QESGEKLQDLG
+126 EASGKKLQDLG
-137 KKISGVG
+137 KQISGVG
-144 DSMTKMITGPLA
+144 DTMTKTITGPLA
-156 GIGAASL
+156 AIGAASI

-186 LAEMQDIME
+186 LAEMQGIME

-203 TFEDAG
+203 TFENAG

-218 FGVTGSELQELS
+218 FGVTGDELQELS

-259 LQADDTGAVLDLL
+259 LQAEDTSAVLDLL

-331 QKTALSQ
+331 QKTAFSE
-338 GISMTDAL
+338 GITMSEAL
-346 SQAVTSSGDA
+346 AKAVSSSGDA
-356 VEIFGAKAGPRLY
+356 VDIFGAKAGPRLY
-369 EAFQSGILSM
+369 EAFQSGILSL
-379 DMFTGGVNSLDDSL
+379 DMFTGGVYDLEDTL

-401 TTLDPMDQ
+401 STLDPIDQ
-409 WQMTMNNL
+409 WQMTMNSL
-417 KVTGAEIGNSLA
+417 KVTGAEIGNALA
-429 TVVAPMLQHVAE
+429 TVVAPMLRQVAE
-441 IAKSAAEW
+441 MAQMAAEW
-449 FGGLD
+449 FKGLD
-454 ESTQKNIVRFAG
+454 ESTQQNIVRFAG
-466 FIAAAGPVV
+466 LVAAVGPIV
-475 SVVGRIT
+475 SIIGRVTTGI
-482 SGVGGLIT
+482 GGLIT
-490 TGGKLVTMFNTA
+490 TGGKLVTMFNAA
-502 GGAAGIMGSAV
+502 GGAAGIMSSAV

-519 LGIAVAAIGGAI
+519 MGIAVAAIGGLI
-531 AVGVLLYKNWDTIKQ
+531 AAGVLLYKNWDTIKAYATQ
-546 KASELSNKISSVF
+546 LKDNVVANFNAMKTSISNVWEGIKNTVSSGVE
-559 SAIGNKISSV
+559 
-569 MTGAQNAVSGAISR
+569 R
-583 IKGLFNF
+583 IKNMMNF
-590 SWHLPSLKL
+590 HWSLPKL
-599 PHFSWTWSNLGHG
+599 T
-612 ISLPHISVSWYKKAY
+612 LPHINVSWSDLGWGLRIPHLSVSWYKKAY
-627 SNAVMFKQPTVLQT
+627 NNPMMFTSPTIIPT
-641 SSGLK
+641 ASGLK
-646 GFGDGAGNE
+646 GFGDGNGNE

-660 NALMN
+660 STLMN
-665 MMSSAVQRSG
+665 MMTAAVQRSG
-675 GGGNQI
+675 AGN
-681 TIVVNPS
+681 TINVVVNPS
-688 AGMDEEQLAELV
+688 AGMDEEELAELV
-700 ADKINDQLQQGRE
+700 ADKINEQLQQGQE

>member
-28 QKTLNSEMQK
+28 QKTLNAEMQK
-38 AAAVFSKDADAKK
+38 AAAVFNKDADAKK
-51 KNAAQ
+51 KSAAQ
-56 MEILNKQIQNQKDRV
+56 MEILNKQIANQKERV
-71 SQLQTMYDKSVQKTG
+71 SQLQTMYEKSLQKTG

-98 LVEAET
+98 LAEAET

-115 MKGPGE
+115 MKGPE
-121 LASKL
+121 ALADQL
-126 QESGEKLQDLG
+126 EASGKKLQDLG
-137 KKISGVG
+137 KQISGVG
-144 DSMTKMITGPLA
+144 DTMTKTITGPLA
-156 GIGAASL
+156 AIGAASI

-186 LAEMQDIME
+186 LAEMQGIME

-203 TFEDAG
+203 TFENAG

-259 LQADDTGAVLDLL
+259 LQAEDTSAVLDLL

-331 QKTALSQ
+331 QKTAFSE
-338 GISMTDAL
+338 GITMSEAL
-346 SQAVTSSGDA
+346 AKAVSSSGDA
-356 VEIFGAKAGPRLY
+356 VDIFGAKAGPRLY
-369 EAFQSGILSM
+369 EAFQSGILSL
-379 DMFTGGVNSLDDSL
+379 DMFTGGVYDLEDTL

-401 TTLDPMDQ
+401 TTLDPIDQ
-409 WQMTMNNL
+409 WQMTMNSL
-417 KVTGAEIGNSLA
+417 KVTGAEIGNALA
-429 TVVAPMLQHVAE
+429 TVVAPMLRQVAE
-441 IAKSAAEW
+441 MAQMAAEW
-449 FGGLD
+449 FKGLD
-454 ESTQKNIVRFAG
+454 ESTQQNIVRFAG
-466 FIAAAGPVV
+466 LVAAVGPIV
-475 SVVGRIT
+475 SIIGRVTTGI
-482 SGVGGLIT
+482 GGLIT

-502 GGAAGIMGSAV
+502 GGAAGIMSSAV

-519 LGIAVAAIGGAI
+519 MGIAVAAIGGLI
-531 AVGVLLYKNWDTIKQ
+531 AAGVLLYKNWDTIKAYATQ
-546 KASELSNKISSVF
+546 LKDNVVANFNAMKTSISNVWEGIKNTVSSGV
-559 SAIGNKISSV
+559 
-569 MTGAQNAVSGAISR
+569 QR
-583 IKGLFNF
+583 IKNMMNF
-590 SWHLPSLKL
+590 RWSLPKI
-599 PHFSWTWSNLGHG
+599 T
-612 ISLPHISVSWYKKAY
+612 LPHISVSWSDLGWGLRIPRLSVSWYKKAY
-627 SNAVMFKQPTVLQT
+627 NNPMMFTSPTVIPT
-641 SSGLK
+641 ASGLK
-646 GFGDGAGNE
+646 GFGDGNGNE

-660 NALMN
+660 STLMN
-665 MMSSAVQRSG
+665 MMTAAVQRSG
-675 GGGNQI
+675 AGN
-681 TIVVNPS
+681 TINVVVNPS
-688 AGMDEEQLAELV
+688 AGMDEEELAELV
-700 ADKINDQLQQGRE
+700 ADKINEQLQQGQE

>member
-71 SQLQTMYDKSVQKTG
+71 SQLQTMYEKSVQKTG

-186 LAEMQDIME
+186 LAEMQGIME

-259 LQADDTGAVLDLL
+259 LQAEDTGAVLDLL

-331 QKTALSQ
+331 QKTAFSE
-338 GISMTDAL
+338 GISMSDAL
-346 SQAVTSSGDA
+346 AKAVNSSGDA
-356 VEIFGAKAGPRLY
+356 VDIFGAKAGPRLY
-369 EAFQSGILSM
+369 EAFQSGILSL
-379 DMFTGGVNSLDDSL
+379 DMFTGGVYDLEDTL

-401 TTLDPMDQ
+401 STLDPIDQ
-409 WQMTMNNL
+409 WQMTMNSL

-429 TVVAPMLQHVAE
+429 TVVAPMLQRVAE

-449 FGGLD
+449 FKGLD
-454 ESTQKNIVRFAG
+454 ESTQQNIVRFAG

-490 TGGKLVTMFNTA
+490 TGGKLVTMFNAA

-519 LGIAVAAIGGAI
+519 IGIAVAAIGGAI

-569 MTGAQNAVSGAISR
+569 MTSAQNTVSGAINR

-590 SWHLPSLKL
+590 SWSL
-599 PHFSWTWSNLGHG
+599 PHLR
-612 ISLPHISVSWYKKAY
+612 LPHISVSWSDYGWGLKVPHLNVNWYKKAY
-627 SNAVMFKQPTVLQT
+627 NNPMMFTSPTVIPT
-641 SSGLK
+641 ASGLK
-646 GFGDGAGNE
+646 GFGDGNGGE

-660 NALMN
+660 STLMN
-665 MMSSAVQRSG
+665 MMTAAVQRSG
-675 GGGNQI
+675 GGN
-681 TIVVNPS
+681 TINVVVNPS

>member
-71 SQLQTMYDKSVQKTG
+71 SQLQTMYEKSVQKTG

-186 LAEMQDIME
+186 LAEMQGIME

-259 LQADDTGAVLDLL
+259 LQAEDTGAVLDLL

-331 QKTALSQ
+331 QKTAFSE
-338 GISMTDAL
+338 GISMSDAL
-346 SQAVTSSGDA
+346 AKAVNSSGDA
-356 VEIFGAKAGPRLY
+356 VDIFGAKAGPRLY
-369 EAFQSGILSM
+369 EAFQSGILSL
-379 DMFTGGVNSLDDSL
+379 DMFTGGVYDLEDTL

-401 TTLDPMDQ
+401 STLDPIDQ
-409 WQMTMNNL
+409 WQMTMNSL

-429 TVVAPMLQHVAE
+429 TVVAPMLQRVAE

-449 FGGLD
+449 FKGLD
-454 ESTQKNIVRFAG
+454 ESTQQNIVRFAG

-475 SVVGRIT
+475 SIVGRIT

-490 TGGKLVTMFNTA
+490 TGGKLVTMFNAA

-519 LGIAVAAIGGAI
+519 IGIAVAAIGGAI

-569 MTGAQNAVSGAISR
+569 MTSAQNTVSGAINR

-590 SWHLPSLKL
+590 SWSL
-599 PHFSWTWSNLGHG
+599 PHLR
-612 ISLPHISVSWYKKAY
+612 LPHISVSWSDYGWGLKVPHLNVNWYKKAY
-627 SNAVMFKQPTVLQT
+627 NNPMMFTSPTVIPT
-641 SSGLK
+641 ASGLK
-646 GFGDGAGNE
+646 GFGDGNGGE

-660 NALMN
+660 STLMN
-665 MMSSAVQRSG
+665 MMTAAVQRSG
-675 GGGNQI
+675 GGN
-681 TIVVNPS
+681 TINVVVNPS

>member
-28 QKTLNSEMQK
+28 QKTLNAEMQK
-38 AAAVFSKDADAKK
+38 AATVFSKDADAKK

-56 MEILNKQIQNQKDRV
+56 MEILNKQIANQKDRV

-163 KAFNDVDAG
+163 KAFKDVDAG
-172 VDTIVKKTGAAGDA
+172 VDIIAKKTGAAGDA
-186 LAEMQDIME
+186 LAEMQGIME

-218 FGVTGSELQELS
+218 FGVTGDELQELS

-259 LQADDTGAVLDLL
+259 LQAEDTGAVLDLL

-310 MGELEKS
+310 MGQLEKS

-379 DMFTGGVNSLDDSL
+379 DMFTGGVYSLDDSL

-401 TTLDPMDQ
+401 STLDPIDQ
-409 WQMTMNNL
+409 WQITMNSL

-429 TVVAPMLQHVAE
+429 TVVAPMLQRVAE

-454 ESTQKNIVRFAG
+454 ESTQQNIVRFAG

-482 SGVGGLIT
+482 TGVGGLIT

-519 LGIAVAAIGGAI
+519 MGIAVAAIGGAI
-531 AVGVLLYKNWDTIKQ
+531 AVGVLLYKNWDTIKA

-569 MTGAQNAVSGAISR
+569 MTSAQNTVSGAINR
-583 IKGLFNF
+583 IKGIFNF
-590 SWHLPSLKL
+590 SWSL
-599 PHFSWTWSNLGHG
+599 PHLR
-612 ISLPHISVSWYKKAY
+612 LPHISVSWSDYGWGLKVPHLNVNWYKKAY
-627 SNAVMFKQPTVLQT
+627 NNPMMFTSPTIIPT
-641 SSGLK
+641 ASGLK
-646 GFGDGAGNE
+646 GFGDGNGNE

-660 NALMN
+660 STLMN
-665 MMSSAVQRSG
+665 MMTAAVQRSG
-675 GGGNQI
+675 GGN
-681 TIVVNPS
+681 TINVVVNPS

>member
-28 QKTLNSEMQK
+28 QKTLNAEMQK
-38 AAAVFSKDADAKK
+38 AAAVFNKDADAKK
-51 KNAAQ
+51 KSAAQ

-71 SQLQTMYDKSVQKTG
+71 SQLQTMYEKSVQKTG

-98 LVEAET
+98 LAEAET

-115 MKGPGE
+115 MQGPQE
-121 LASKL
+121 LADKL
-126 QESGEKLQDLG
+126 EASGKKLQDLG
-137 KKISGVG
+137 KQISGVG
-144 DSMTKMITGPLA
+144 DTMTKTITGPLVA
-156 GIGAASL
+156 IGAASL

-186 LAEMQDIME
+186 LAEMQGIME

-203 TFEDAG
+203 TFENAG

-218 FGVTGSELQELS
+218 FGVTGDELQELS

-259 LQADDTGAVLDLL
+259 LQAEDTSAVLDLL

-331 QKTALSQ
+331 QKTAFSE
-338 GISMTDAL
+338 GITMSEAL
-346 SQAVTSSGDA
+346 AKAVSSSGDA
-356 VEIFGAKAGPRLY
+356 VDIFGAKAGPRLY
-369 EAFQSGILSM
+369 EAFQSGILSL
-379 DMFTGGVNSLDDSL
+379 DMFTGGVYDLEDTL

-401 TTLDPMDQ
+401 STLDPIDQ
-409 WQMTMNNL
+409 WQMTMNSL
-417 KVTGAEIGNSLA
+417 KVTGAEIGNALA
-429 TVVAPMLQHVAE
+429 TVVAPMLRQVAE
-441 IAKSAAEW
+441 MAQMAAEW
-449 FGGLD
+449 FKGLD
-454 ESTQKNIVRFAG
+454 ESTQQNIVRFAG
-466 FIAAAGPVV
+466 LVAAVGPIV
-475 SVVGRIT
+475 SIIGRVTTGI
-482 SGVGGLIT
+482 GGLIS
-490 TGGKLVTMFNTA
+490 TGGKLVTMFNAA
-502 GGAAGIMGSAV
+502 GGAAGIMSSAV

-519 LGIAVAAIGGAI
+519 MGIAVAAIGGLI
-531 AVGVLLYKNWDTIKQ
+531 AAGVLLYKNWDTIKAYATQ
-546 KASELSNKISSVF
+546 LKDNVVANFNSMKTAISNVWEGIK
-559 SAIGNKISSV
+559 N
-569 MTGAQNAVSGAISR
+569 TVSGGVQR
-583 IKGLFNF
+583 IKNMMNF
-590 SWHLPSLKL
+590 KWSLPKI
-599 PHFSWTWSNLGHG
+599 T
-612 ISLPHISVSWYKKAY
+612 LPHISVTWSDLGWGLRVPRLSVSWYKKAY
-627 SNAVMFKQPTVLQT
+627 NNPMMFTSPTIIPT
-641 SSGLK
+641 ASGLK
-646 GFGDGAGNE
+646 GFGDGSGNE

-660 NALMN
+660 STLMN
-665 MMSSAVQRSG
+665 MMTAAVQRSG
-675 GGGNQI
+675 AGN
-681 TIVVNPS
+681 TINVVVNPS
-688 AGMDEEQLAELV
+688 AGMDEEELAELV
-700 ADKINDQLQQGRE
+700 ADKINEQLQQGQE

>member
-28 QKTLNSEMQK
+28 QKTLNAEMQK

-51 KNAAQ
+51 KSAAQ

-71 SQLQTMYDKSVQKTG
+71 SQLQTMYEKSVQKTG

-98 LVEAET
+98 LAEAET
-104 ELAKMESQLQS
+104 ELAKMESQLRS
-115 MKGPGE
+115 MQGPQE
-121 LASKL
+121 LADKL
-126 QESGEKLQDLG
+126 EASGKKLQDLG
-137 KKISGVG
+137 KQISGVG
-144 DSMTKMITGPLA
+144 DTMTKTITGPLA
-156 GIGAASL
+156 AIGAASI

-186 LAEMQDIME
+186 LAEMQGIME

-203 TFEDAG
+203 TFENAG

-218 FGVTGSELQELS
+218 FGVTGDELQELS

-259 LQADDTGAVLDLL
+259 LQAEDTSAVLDLL

-331 QKTALSQ
+331 QKTAFSE
-338 GISMTDAL
+338 GITMSDAL
-346 SQAVTSSGDA
+346 AKAVSSSGDA
-356 VEIFGAKAGPRLY
+356 VDIFGAKAGPRLY
-369 EAFQSGILSM
+369 EAFQSGILSL
-379 DMFTGGVNSLDDSL
+379 DMFTGGVYDLEDTL

-401 TTLDPMDQ
+401 STLDPIDQ
-409 WQMTMNNL
+409 WQMTMNSL
-417 KVTGAEIGNSLA
+417 KVTGAEIGNALA
-429 TVVAPMLQHVAE
+429 TVVAPMLRQVAE
-441 IAKSAAEW
+441 MAQMAAEW
-449 FGGLD
+449 FKGLD
-454 ESTQKNIVRFAG
+454 ESTQQNIVRFAG
-466 FIAAAGPVV
+466 LVAAVGPIV
-475 SVVGRIT
+475 SIIGRVTTGI
-482 SGVGGLIT
+482 GGLLT
-490 TGGKLVTMFNTA
+490 TGGKLVTMFNAA

-519 LGIAVAAIGGAI
+519 MGIAVAAIGGVI
-531 AVGVLLYKNWDTIKQ
+531 AAGVLLYKNWDTIKAYATQ
-546 KASELSNKISSVF
+546 LKNTVVTNFNSMKQTIANVWEGIKNTVSSGV
-559 SAIGNKISSV
+559 
-569 MTGAQNAVSGAISR
+569 QR
-583 IKGLFNF
+583 IKNMMNF
-590 SWHLPSLKL
+590 RWSLPKI
-599 PHFSWTWSNLGHG
+599 T
-612 ISLPHISVSWYKKAY
+612 LPHISVSWSDLGWGLRVPRLSVSWYKKAY
-627 SNAVMFKQPTVLQT
+627 NNPMMFTSPTVIPT
-641 SSGLK
+641 ASGLK
-646 GFGDGAGNE
+646 GFGDGSGNE

-660 NALMN
+660 STLMN
-665 MMSSAVQRSG
+665 MMTAAVQRSG
-675 GGGNQI
+675 AGN
-681 TIVVNPS
+681 TINVVVNPS
-688 AGMDEEQLAELV
+688 AGMDEEELAELV
-700 ADKINDQLQQGRE
+700 ADKINEQLQQGQE

>member
-28 QKTLNSEMQK
+28 QKTLNAEMQK
-38 AAAVFSKDADAKK
+38 AAAVFNKDADAKK
-51 KNAAQ
+51 KSAAQ

-98 LVEAET
+98 LAEAET
-104 ELAKMESQLQS
+104 ELAKMESQLRS
-115 MKGPGE
+115 MQGPQE
-121 LASKL
+121 LADKL
-126 QESGEKLQDLG
+126 EASGKKLQDLG
-137 KKISGVG
+137 KQISGVG
-144 DSMTKMITGPLA
+144 DTMTKTITGPLA
-156 GIGAASL
+156 AIGAASI

-186 LAEMQDIME
+186 LAEMQGIME

-259 LQADDTGAVLDLL
+259 LQAEDTSAVLDLL

-331 QKTALSQ
+331 QKTAFSE
-338 GISMTDAL
+338 GITMSEAL
-346 SQAVTSSGDA
+346 AKAVSSSGDA
-356 VEIFGAKAGPRLY
+356 VDIFGAKAGPRLY
-369 EAFQSGILSM
+369 EAFQSGILSL
-379 DMFTGGVNSLDDSL
+379 DMFTGGVYDLEDTL

-401 TTLDPMDQ
+401 STLDPIDQ
-409 WQMTMNNL
+409 WQMTMNSL
-417 KVTGAEIGNSLA
+417 KVTGAEIGNALA
-429 TVVAPMLQHVAE
+429 TVVAPMLRQVAE
-441 IAKSAAEW
+441 MAQMAAEW
-449 FGGLD
+449 FKGLD
-454 ESTQKNIVRFAG
+454 ESTQQNIVRFAG
-466 FIAAAGPVV
+466 LVAAVGPIV
-475 SVVGRIT
+475 SIIGRVTTGI
-482 SGVGGLIT
+482 GGLIT
-490 TGGKLVTMFNTA
+490 TGGKLVTMFNAA
-502 GGAAGIMGSAV
+502 GGAAGIMSSAV

-519 LGIAVAAIGGAI
+519 MGIAVAAIGGLI
-531 AVGVLLYKNWDTIKQ
+531 AAGVLLYKNWDTIKAYATQ
-546 KASELSNKISSVF
+546 LKDNVVANFNAMKSSISNVWEGIKNTVSSGV
-559 SAIGNKISSV
+559 
-569 MTGAQNAVSGAISR
+569 QR
-583 IKGLFNF
+583 IKNMMNF
-590 SWHLPSLKL
+590 RWSLPKI
-599 PHFSWTWSNLGHG
+599 T
-612 ISLPHISVSWYKKAY
+612 LPHISVSWSDLGWGLRIPRLSVSWYKKAY
-627 SNAVMFKQPTVLQT
+627 NNPMMFTSPTVIPT
-641 SSGLK
+641 ASGLK
-646 GFGDGAGNE
+646 GFGDGSGNE

-660 NALMN
+660 STLMN
-665 MMSSAVQRSG
+665 MMTAAVQRSG
-675 GGGNQI
+675 AGN
-681 TIVVNPS
+681 TINVVVNPS
-688 AGMDEEQLAELV
+688 AGMDEEELAELV
-700 ADKINDQLQQGRE
+700 ADKINEQLAQSQE

>member
-56 MEILNKQIQNQKDRV
+56 MEILNKQIANQKDRV
-71 SQLQTMYDKSVQKTG
+71 SQLQTMYEKSVQKTG

-137 KKISGVG
+137 KQISGVG

-163 KAFNDVDAG
+163 KAFKDVDAG

-186 LAEMQDIME
+186 LAEMQGIME

-218 FGVTGSELQELS
+218 FGVTGDELQELS

-259 LQADDTGAVLDLL
+259 LQAEDTGAVLDLL

-310 MGELEKS
+310 MGQLEKS

-346 SQAVTSSGDA
+346 SQAVASSGDA

-379 DMFTGGVNSLDDSL
+379 DMFTGGVYSLNDSL

-409 WQMTMNNL
+409 WQMTMNSL

-429 TVVAPMLQHVAE
+429 TVVSPMLQHVAE

-454 ESTQKNIVRFAG
+454 ESTQQNIVRFAG

-475 SVVGRIT
+475 SIVGRIT
-482 SGVGGLIT
+482 TGVGGLIT
-490 TGGKLVTMFNTA
+490 TGGKLVTMFNAA

-519 LGIAVAAIGGAI
+519 MGIAVAAIGGAI
-531 AVGVLLYKNWDTIKQ
+531 AVGVLLYKNWDTIKA

-569 MTGAQNAVSGAISR
+569 MTSAQNTVAGAINR

-590 SWHLPSLKL
+590 SWSL
-599 PHFSWTWSNLGHG
+599 PH
-612 ISLPHISVSWYKKAY
+612 IRLPHISVSWSDYGWGLKVPHLDVNWYKKAY
-627 SNAVMFKQPTVLQT
+627 NNPMMFTSPTVIPT
-641 SSGLK
+641 ASGLK
-646 GFGDGAGNE
+646 GFGDGNGGE

-660 NALMN
+660 STLMN
-665 MMSSAVQRSG
+665 MMTAAVQRSG
-675 GGGNQI
+675 GGN
-681 TIVVNPS
+681 TINVVVNPS